1 MKMNWV
7 LLIQK
12 ENLDSEFSKPGKLIK
27 KWVKGKEICLG
38 RTSEGYFAVQNHC
51 PHAGAELNFGFLEN
65 NRIICPFHRYS
76 FDTQTGR
83 SLPSQG
89 EALKVYPLEIRE
101 DGLYIG
107 IKTLF
112 GS

>member
-1 MKMNWV
+1 MKLIWY
-7 LLIQK
+7 LLLSP
-12 ENLDSEFSKPGKLIK
+12 ENLEREFSHPGKLLK

-38 RTSEGYFAVQNHC
+38 KTSKGFFAVQNHC
-51 PHAGAELNFGFLEN
+51 PHAGAEMNFGFLEN
-65 NRIICPFHRYS
+65 DRLICPFHRYS
-76 FDTQTGR
+76 FDTETGR

-89 EALKVYPLEIRE
+89 EALKVYPLKMRE

-112 GS
+112 SS

>member
-1 MKMNWV
+1 MVWI
-7 LLIQK
+7 LLYNT
-12 ENLDSEFSKPGKLIK
+12 ENLEKEFSKPGKLVK

-38 RTSEGYFAVQNHC
+38 KNTNGYFAVQNHC
-51 PHAGAELNFGFLEN
+51 PHAGAEMNFGFIEN
-65 NRIICPFHRYS
+65 DRLICPFHRYS
-76 FDTQTGR
+76 FDTVTGR

-89 EALKVYPLEIRE
+89 EALKVYPLEMRE

>member
-1 MKMNWV
+1 MKINWV
-7 LLIQK
+7 LVFNQ
-12 ENLDSEFSKPGKLIK
+12 ENLEKEFSMPGKLVK
-27 KWVKGKEICLG
+27 KYVKGKEICLG
-38 RTSEGYFAVQNHC
+38 KTEKGFFAVQNHC

-65 NRIICPFHRYS
+65 NRLICPFHRYS
-76 FDTQTGR
+76 FDTETGR
-83 SLPSQG
+83 SLPNQG

-112 GS
+112 S